1 MFFSFVK
8 ADSMT
13 ACSLAHFGFE
23 VRALASHRLYTKS
36 TRAEPSAVASPR
48 TQVLFPQHKCCKT
61 QKYDQP
67 VFWSPPWVS
76 QWKESNSCQREF
88 FPFSLRVYL
97 RRLENGIMFMTY
109 WTINH
114 TDPGRKASK
123 TNQQLYLDSSEGSSR
138 ESISVLI
145 KDILGHTW

>member
-13 ACSLAHFGFE
+13 ACSLAHVGFE
-23 VRALASHRLYTKS
+23 VRVLASHRLYTKS
-36 TRAEPSAVASPR
+36 TGAEPSAVASPR
-48 TQVLFPQHKCCKT
+48 TWVLFPQHTCCKT
-61 QKYDQP
+61 QKYDEP
-67 VFWSPPWVS
+67 ASDLPHGLVNE
-76 QWKESNSCQREF
+76 KSNSCRREF

-145 KDILGHTW
+145 KDISGHTW